1 MVIIPAIDIQNGK
14 CVRLKQGDF
23 SKETIFNKDPLQMA
37 EKWINDGAERLHL
50 VDLDGARL
58 GNPVNIDI
66 ISNICQKF
74 KSIPIQIG
82 GGIRDL
88 ETAEKYIEAGASYII
103 IGTKAV
109 EDPKFIEELC
119 KKFPG
124 QISVGV
130 DAKNGEVATD
140 GWLSMSKLSA
150 LELSKKFE
158 NFGVTEIIYTD
169 IEKDGMM
176 KGLNI
181 EATSMLAKNINI
193 PVIASGG
200 VSCIE
205 DIKKINSVAK
215 FGISGV
221 IVGRALYEKKF
232 GLSDAKKTINIK
244 NDSN

>member
-1 MVIIPAIDIQNGK
+1 MKIIPAIDIQNGN

-23 SKETIFNKDPLQMA
+23 NQETIFHNSPIDMA
-37 EKWINDGAERLHL
+37 QKWIDDGAERIHL

-66 ISNICQKF
+66 FSKICERF
-74 KSIPIQIG
+74 PDTPIQIG

-88 ETAEKYIEAGASYII
+88 KTAEKYINSGASYII

-109 EDPKFIEELC
+109 EDPVFIEKLC
-119 KKFPG
+119 NEFPG
-124 QISVGV
+124 RIIVGI
-130 DAKNGEVATD
+130 DAKNGEVATE
-140 GWLSMSKLSA
+140 GWKSI
-150 LELSKKFE
+150 SKKNAISLAKEFE
-158 NFGVTEIIYTD
+158 NFGVSEIVYTD

-181 EATSMLAKNINI
+181 EATLNLAKNINM

-205 DIKKINSVAK
+205 DIIEISTHSQS
-215 FGISGV
+215 GISGI

-232 GLSDAKKTINIK
+232 NIK
-244 NDSN
+244 EAKNIFT